1 MPIIKSAKKAL
12 KQSVKKH
19 SRNEHFKNL
28 YKETR
33 KAFEAAIKAGDV
45 EAARTV
51 LLNVK
56 NEGKTV
62 KSGLQSNIDKLV
74 KKNIIHKNNGDRKKS
89 KYATMLKN
97 LETSLKA

>member
-33 KAFEAAIKAGDV
+33 KAFETAIKNNDL
-45 EAARTV
+45 EAAQKV
-51 LLNVK
+51 FFNK
-56 NEGKTV
+56 KEDGKTV
-62 KSGLQSNIDKLV
+62 SSGLQSNIDKLV

-89 KYATMLKN
+89 KYVSMMKK
-97 LETSLKA
+97 LETALKS